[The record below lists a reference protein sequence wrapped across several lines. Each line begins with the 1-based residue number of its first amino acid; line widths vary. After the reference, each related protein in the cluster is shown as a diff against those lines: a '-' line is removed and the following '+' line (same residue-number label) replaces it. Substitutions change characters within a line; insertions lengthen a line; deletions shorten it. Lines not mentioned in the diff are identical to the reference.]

1 MPNMKSFVIVGAG
14 MAGARAAES
23 LRNKGFDDRIFLVGD
38 EGRLPYERPPLSKE
52 CLIGSKPLDITTIRE
67 WDQWMELA
75 VHLVLNDPVAALDT
89 AGGVVRLSS
98 GIEIK
103 ADKVLLATGGRA
115 NSLDVAGADL
125 PGIHT
130 LRTAED
136 ADALG
141 DRLRR
146 GRAKVAVVGGGLLA
160 IEVASAAA
168 SLGNDVTWLC
178 RSRHPLTG
186 AVGAHAADALAGRY
200 ATADIDIVTGV
211 GVAGFE
217 GRDRVRG
224 VALDDGRILEAD
236 IVLVAIGQSPAVNY
250 LDPSVFDT
258 RHGVQVDHRLETT
271 VPGVFAA
278 GDLASFVDPYI
289 GGRVRH
295 GTWLNAGQ
303 QGDYVA
309 GAMMGESE
317 PFRSVPWY
325 WSDHHDVNVQV
336 AGRIDETAT
345 IVTRTHSGDSVSYFY
360 LSGTT
365 LVGAVGINAARDV
378 RGAMLLMERGTPIDP
393 EALRDVKTDVRK
405 LGAKVAAL

>member
-52 CLIGSKPLDITTIRE
+52 CLVGSKPLDTTTIRE

-75 VHLVLNDPVAALDT
+75 VHLVLNDPVATLDT
-89 AGGVVRLSS
+89 AGGAVRLAS

-115 NSLDVAGADL
+115 NVLDVAGADL

-130 LRTAED
+130 LRTAVD

-146 GRAKVAVVGGGLLA
+146 GRAKVAVIGGGLLA

-168 SLGNDVTWLC
+168 TLGNDVTWMV
-178 RSRHPLTG
+178 RSRHPLTA
-186 AVGAHAADALAGRY
+186 AVGAHAADNLAGRY
-200 ATADIDIVTGV
+200 ATSDITIMTSVA
-211 GVAGFE
+211 VAGFE
-217 GRDRVRG
+217 GRNKVQG
-224 VALDDGRILEAD
+224 VALDDGRIIEAD
-236 IVLVAIGQSPAVNY
+236 IVLVAIGQSPAAGY
-250 LDPSVFDT
+250 LDRSVIDT
-258 RHGVQVDHRLETT
+258 RHGVQVDGRLETT

-278 GDLASFVDPYI
+278 GDLASFVDPFI

-295 GTWLNAGQ
+295 GTWLNAQQ

-309 GAMMGESE
+309 GAMMGEPE

-325 WSDHHDVNVQV
+325 WSDHHDLNVQV
-336 AGRIDETAT
+336 VGRIDETAN
-345 IVTRTHSGDSVSYFY
+345 IVTRVHSDDSVSYFY
-360 LSGTT
+360 LAGSTI
-365 LVGAVGINAARDV
+365 VGAVGINAARDV
-378 RGAMLLMERGTPIDP
+378 RGAMLLMEKGTGIDAV
-393 EALRDVKTDVRK
+393 ALEDITTDVRRM
-405 LGAKVAAL
+405 GAKVAAL